1 MSPGIR
7 VFGGDMTVSMHEISV
22 GVFSRMLNQ
31 LLVQMDKAEA
41 YASERRFDVNVLLQ
55 DRLAPDMFPFLRQVR
70 SATDHAKGASAR
82 LSGKPT
88 PVFEDHE
95 ASFADLRARVQ
106 KTLDFLATVNPA
118 DLVGAEDRPIT
129 LKMGQS
135 EVIEPGLGYLLERA
149 MPNFYFHLTTAYA
162 ILRHN
167 GVPVGKKDYLGK

>member
-1 MSPGIR
+1 
-7 VFGGDMTVSMHEISV
+7 MTIAMYDVSV
-22 GVFSRMLNQ
+22 GVFTRMLKQ

-41 YASERRFDVNVLLQ
+41 YAADRKFDVNVLLH

-82 LSGKPT
+82 LAGKQN

-95 ASFADLRARVQ
+95 TSFAELKARVQ
-106 KTLDFLATVNPA
+106 RALDFLATLTPA
-118 DLVGAEDRPIT
+118 DFAGAEDRPIT

-135 EVIEPGLGYLLERA
+135 EVIEAGLPYLLERA